1 MNARVDDESS
11 DADSTVLKEK
21 LAKAKINRKRKF
33 ERDSS
38 RTLTSGNN
46 SDATDEKL
54 LVRKEAEEGGTL
66 ADKEMKQ
73 KQKQTK
79 QSADSAPSSVDDS
92 DSDSSST
99 SSDASTSTSSSSSS
113 EAGSEASK
121 PTKEIA
127 KDQVLK
133 KRKGRDDSSDS
144 DSKIDEDLSVNAK
157 PPTGSKKD
165 SSEVQ
170 VIKKLRTSTNG
181 AAVAT
186 ATTKTS
192 RMEENGSKFT
202 GNGNGNEK
210 NVAISGNEKNGRK
223 SNTPFQRFDPAK
235 IPAHVI
241 KDNRYEAKVCWCT
254 TSSSLER
261 EALLLEANHGIP

>member
-210 NVAISGNEKNGRK
+210 NGRK